1 MDTNGGR
8 NGPPSCSY
16 CIWWKS
22 STRKGW
28 ALKYISLV
36 KWSTVHLEL
45 THPLTKQ
52 SWYSFI
58 MPAGILNYI
67 ITFLATWGEE
77 LTHWK
82 RPWCWERLRA
92 SREGDDG
99 GWDGWTASPTQW
111 MWVWASFR
119 SWWWTGRPGVLQS
132 MGLQRVGH
140 DWVTEL
146 NWLHFKKFLIGN
158 NCFTMLCRF
167 LPYDHVYQLW
177 AHIYILPPCPQVTP
191 L

>member
-1 MDTNGGR
+1 MKLQNLNLWEFKPCRHSHTHVNMDTNGGR
-8 NGPPSCSY
+8 NGPPSCSH

-92 SREGDDG
+92 GREGDDG

-111 MWVWASFR
+111 MWLWASFR

-146 NWLHFKKFLIGN
+146 NWLHF
-158 NCFTMLCRF
+158 
-167 LPYDHVYQLW
+167 
-177 AHIYILPPCPQVTP
+177 
-191 L
+191 